1 MKNIT
6 LRKIKYYTALVK
18 YKNFGLA
25 ADAAAISQP
34 ALSMQIKELESE
46 VGAPLIERGTSRLIL
61 TKLGRD
67 FHLKCLE
74 VLEKVEDL
82 TTITKI
88 AKQQMLEQLS
98 VGIIPTI
105 APYLLPDLIVKT
117 EEVFPGL
124 SLIFKESQT
133 ENLLSEMREGN
144 LDCCILA
151 LPVSEAGFQKKHLFD
166 ENFLLV
172 RNAKQIGSKVPAPSS
187 LLQHKLLLLEEGHC
201 FRDQAISFCGIAT
214 DFNTQQ
220 HDASSF
226 TTLVHMVSAGL
237 GITLIPEMAQKIETS
252 GKDVIVDRFND
263 PQPKR
268 SIGMI
273 WRSSSSIENEL
284 KKIHKV
290 WKNNLKN

>member
-6 LRKIKYYTALVK
+6 LRKIRYYTALVK

-25 ADAAAISQP
+25 ADASAISQP

-74 VLEKVEDL
+74 VLDKVEDL

-151 LPVSEAGFQKKHLFD
+151 LPVSETGFQKKQ
-166 ENFLLV
+166 EVKFL
-172 RNAKQIGSKVPAPSS
+172 P
-187 LLQHKLLLLEEGHC
+187 LQVC
-201 FRDQAISFCGIAT
+201 ISINYYC
-214 DFNTQQ
+214 
-220 HDASSF
+220 
-226 TTLVHMVSAGL
+226 
-237 GITLIPEMAQKIETS
+237 
-252 GKDVIVDRFND
+252 
-263 PQPKR
+263 
-268 SIGMI
+268 
-273 WRSSSSIENEL
+273 
-284 KKIHKV
+284 
-290 WKNNLKN
+290 